1 MVQVTSQPIEEQT
14 HEQKSTIQAVMDN
27 IGKVIVG
34 KTDVI
39 QLCLVSLIAHGHIL
53 LEDVPGVGKTM
64 LVRSLARSLDC
75 QFKRI
80 QFTPDLLPSDVTG
93 TSVFNQRI
101 ADFEYRP
108 GPIFG
113 QIVLADEINRTSPK
127 TQAALLEALEE
138 QSVTFDGVTHE
149 LPNPF
154 FVLATQNPIEYEG
167 TFPLPEAQLDRFL
180 MKLSVGYPSP
190 TEELS
195 VLARGLDGVD
205 VDSLEPVAT
214 PNDIALWQAEVSG
227 VYMDQTIFS
236 YVVDIVGRTRVHP
249 QVYLGVSPRGGIA
262 LAKAARAYAYIEGRE
277 FVLPDDIKRLAPY
290 VLSHRIL
297 VHPEARIQ
305 GISAESLLADIL
317 RETPIPV
324 LPVRR

>member
-1 MVQVTSQPIEEQT
+1 MVQVTSQPVEEQT
-14 HEQKSTIQAVMDN
+14 HEQISVIRAVMDN

-149 LPNPF
+149 LPSPF

-180 MKLSVGYPSP
+180 MKLSVGYPSA

-195 VLARGLDGVD
+195 VLMRGVDGMD

-214 PNDIALWQAEVSG
+214 PRDIELWQTAVSD
-227 VYMDQTIFS
+227 VYMDQTIYA
-236 YVVDIVGRTRVHP
+236 YVVDIVGRTRAHP

-262 LAKAARAYAYIEGRE
+262 LAKAARAYAYVEGRK
-277 FVLPDDIKRLAPY
+277 FVLPDDVKRLAPY

-305 GISAESLLADIL
+305 GISVESLVADIL
-317 RETPIPV
+317 RETPVPV

>member
-39 QLCLVSLIAHGHIL
+39 QLFLVSLIARGHIL

-149 LPNPF
+149 LPDPF

-195 VLARGLDGVD
+195 VLMRGLDGID
-205 VDSLEPVAT
+205 VDSLEPMAT

-262 LAKAARAYAYIEGRE
+262 LAKAARAYAYVEGRE

-317 RETPIPV
+317 RETPVPV

>member
-1 MVQVTSQPIEEQT
+1 MVQVTSPPIEEQT

-149 LPNPF
+149 LPDPF

-195 VLARGLDGVD
+195 VLMRGLDGID
-205 VDSLEPVAT
+205 VDSLEPMAT

-262 LAKAARAYAYIEGRE
+262 LAKAARAYAYVEGRE

-317 RETPIPV
+317 RETPVPV

>member
-1 MVQVTSQPIEEQT
+1 MAQVTSQPVEEQT
-14 HEQKSTIQAVMDN
+14 HEQISAIRAVMDN

-34 KTDVI
+34 KTDII
-39 QLCLVSLIAHGHIL
+39 QLCLVSLIARGHIL

-93 TSVFNQRI
+93 TSVFNQRM

-149 LPNPF
+149 LPSPF

-190 TEELS
+190 IEELS
-195 VLARGLDGVD
+195 VLMRAADGVD
-205 VDSLEPVAT
+205 VGSLEPVAA
-214 PNDIALWQAEVSG
+214 PHDIELWQRAVG
-227 VYMDQTIFS
+227 DVYMDQTI
-236 YVVDIVGRTRVHP
+236 YAYIVDIVGRTREHP

-262 LAKAARAYAYIEGRE
+262 LAKAARAYAYVEGRA

-305 GISAESLLADIL
+305 GISVESLLADIL
-317 RETPIPV
+317 RETPVPV
-324 LPVRR
+324 LPARR

>member
-1 MVQVTSQPIEEQT
+1 MVQVTSQPIEKQT
-14 HEQKSTIQAVMDN
+14 HEQKATIQAVMDN

-39 QLCLVSLIAHGHIL
+39 QLCLVSLIARGHIL

-195 VLARGLDGVD
+195 VLTRGLDGVD
-205 VDSLEPVAT
+205 VDSLEPMAT
-214 PNDIALWQAEVSG
+214 PHDIALWQAEVSG

-262 LAKAARAYAYIEGRE
+262 LAKAARAYAYVEGRE

-317 RETPIPV
+317 RETPVPV

>member
-39 QLCLVSLIAHGHIL
+39 QLFLVSLIARGHIL

-149 LPNPF
+149 LPDPF

-195 VLARGLDGVD
+195 VLTRGLDGID
-205 VDSLEPVAT
+205 VDSLEPMAT

-262 LAKAARAYAYIEGRE
+262 LAKAARAYAYVEGRE

-317 RETPIPV
+317 RETPVPV

>member
-1 MVQVTSQPIEEQT
+1 MAQVTSQPVEEQT
-14 HEQKSTIQAVMDN
+14 HEQISAIRAVMDN

-34 KTDVI
+34 KTDII
-39 QLCLVSLIAHGHIL
+39 QLCLVSLIARGHIL

-93 TSVFNQRI
+93 TSVFNQRM

-149 LPNPF
+149 LPSPF

-190 TEELS
+190 AEEVS
-195 VLARGLDGVD
+195 VLMRAVDGVD
-205 VDSLEPVAT
+205 VDSLEPVAA
-214 PNDIALWQAEVSG
+214 PDDIELWQTAVG
-227 VYMDQTIFS
+227 DVYMDPTI
-236 YVVDIVGRTRVHP
+236 YAYIVDIVGRTREHP

-262 LAKAARAYAYIEGRE
+262 LAKAARAYAYVEGRS

-290 VLSHRIL
+290 VLSHRVL

-305 GISAESLLADIL
+305 GISVELLLADIL
-317 RETPIPV
+317 RETPVPV
-324 LPVRR
+324 LPARR